1 MKMKKILSLTLV
13 LMLLTGLLAGC
24 GAASKGAGIYDSITN
39 EMAMAAPM
47 EPMAPM
53 AEEMGIAQD
62 NSLAQSESDTSAAI
76 PENRKWIITVNI
88 SAETEDLD
96 ALLALRRRRPEC
108 QVLYSV
114 SIGGIAWENTAAEL
128 TLAAGDVPE
137 LLENISHLDLLTQ
150 VEISEAHRYYFT
162 SLTRSAYDCEERLW
176 KLLENYFRS

>member
-1 MKMKKILSLTLV
+1 MKKILSLTLV

-96 ALLALRRRRPEC
+96 ALMDAVNERIQSGESLWMEPLRC
-108 QVLYSV
+108 CS
-114 SIGGIAWENTAAEL
+114 S
-128 TLAAGDVPE
+128 D
-137 LLENISHLDLLTQ
+137 D
-150 VEISEAHRYYFT
+150 
-162 SLTRSAYDCEERLW
+162 
-176 KLLENYFRS
+176 